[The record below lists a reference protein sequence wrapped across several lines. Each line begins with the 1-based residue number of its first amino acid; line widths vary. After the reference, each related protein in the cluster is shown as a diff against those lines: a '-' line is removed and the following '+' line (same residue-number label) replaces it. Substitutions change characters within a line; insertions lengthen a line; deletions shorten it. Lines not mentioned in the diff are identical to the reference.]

1 MAYRKP
7 STSSAPK
14 PIPTKTRSRIPK
26 CDQPA
31 PVQGLIELRDKAE
44 EAHVEWK
51 KPVIEA
57 VMRAVEF
64 CHSVDAMLQVDL
76 GTLVRGDHKT
86 WNEVDTLTAACG
98 EEFYIQSAL
107 GLGILAG
114 MALAGAA
121 LPVGARAASEEPQ
134 GA

>member
-1 MAYRKP
+1 MALRKV
-7 STSSAPK
+7 STAADPAPITPK
-14 PIPTKTRSRIPK
+14 PTQIPL
-26 CDQPA
+26 CDQPV

-44 EAHVEWK
+44 AAHVEWK
-51 KPVIEA
+51 KPVIDA

-64 CHSVDAMLQVDL
+64 CHNVDLCLLVDL
-76 GTLVRGDHKT
+76 GALVRVDHKT

-121 LPVGARAASEEPQ
+121 LPVGARAGSEEPQ

>member
-14 PIPTKTRSRIPK
+14 PIPTKARSLPL

-44 EAHVEWK
+44 AAQAEWK

-64 CHSVDAMLQVDL
+64 CHSVDMLQVDL
-76 GTLVRGDHKT
+76 GALVRGDHKT

-121 LPVGARAASEEPQ
+121 LPVRTRAASEEPQ